1 MNAKDHIICRC
12 EEVTLEEVLDA
23 IRRGARDVDA
33 VKRMTRAGMGLC
45 QGKTCG
51 RIVAAI
57 IAREIG
63 CPVCEVKTVTA
74 RIPVRPI
81 PASVIASCHL
91 PKQPSDT

>member
-1 MNAKDHIICRC
+1 MSKEDRIICRC
-12 EEVTLEEVLDA
+12 EEVTYGEIIDA

-51 RIVAAI
+51 RTVAAI
-57 IAREIG
+57 LSAELG
-63 CPVCEVKTVTA
+63 APVADIRAVTP

-81 PASVIASCHL
+81 PASVLADHSL
-91 PKQPSDT
+91 PEA